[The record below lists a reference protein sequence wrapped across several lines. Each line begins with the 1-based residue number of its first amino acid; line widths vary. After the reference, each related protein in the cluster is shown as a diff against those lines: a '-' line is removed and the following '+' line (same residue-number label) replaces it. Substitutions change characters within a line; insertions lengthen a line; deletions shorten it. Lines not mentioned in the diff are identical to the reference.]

1 MKTKITIALALV
13 TILLMSISVVS
24 FISRDTEAPEITLP
38 EADITYEAG
47 TDQSI
52 LLQGVTAYDEED
64 GDLSDKVRIYDIA
77 VLEDGVRAQV
87 VYAVY
92 DESYNLG
99 KASCIINYVSAG
111 KGKDVVLDTTEDATE
126 EVTEEATEATEEEIE
141 EDTEEVTEE
150 EVDEDSPSPVI
161 RLTNSEV
168 RIDEGGSFNALSYV
182 ASATDDEDSRE
193 YLYRNIHIDGSYDVN
208 TAGEYTLTYYCMD
221 SDENVSNKAK
231 LKLIVQS
238 EEEETEEDIEEE
250 SEER

>member
-24 FISRDTEAPEITLP
+24 FISRDTEAPEITVP

-111 KGKDVVLDTTEDATE
+111 KGKDVVLDTTEETTEEVTE
-126 EVTEEATEATEEEIE
+126 EVTEEATEATEEEIGEDIE
-141 EDTEEVTEE
+141 EDTDEEAE
-150 EVDEDSPSPVI
+150 EDSPSPVI

-193 YLYRNIHIDGSYDVN
+193 YLYRNIHIDGSYDVD

-221 SDENVSNKAK
+221 SDGNESNKAK

-238 EEEETEEDIEEE
+238 EEEETEE

>member
-64 GDLSDKVRIYDIA
+64 GDLSDRVRIYDIA

-99 KASCIINYVSAG
+99 KASCIINYVAAD
-111 KGKDVVLDTTEDATE
+111 KGKDVVLDATEETIEEVTE

-141 EDTEEVTEE
+141 EDIEEDTDEE
-150 EVDEDSPSPVI
+150 AEEDSPSPVI

-168 RIDEGGSFNALSYV
+168 RIEEGGRFNSLSYV
-182 ASATDDEDSRE
+182 ESATDDEDSRE
-193 YLYRNIHIDGSYDVN
+193 YLFRNIHIDGSYDVD

-221 SDENVSNKAK
+221 SDGNESNKAK

-238 EEEETEEDIEEE
+238 EEEETEE